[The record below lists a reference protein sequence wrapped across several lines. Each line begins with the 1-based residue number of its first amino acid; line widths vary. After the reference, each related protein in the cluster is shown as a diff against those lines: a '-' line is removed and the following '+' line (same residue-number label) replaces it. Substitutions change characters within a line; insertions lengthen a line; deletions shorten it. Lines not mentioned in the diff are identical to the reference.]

1 MIEMKINVMY
11 DYHKPIE
18 LCGLLICVFFFIYWS
33 YLE

>member
-18 LCGLLICVFFFIYWS
+18 LCGLLICVFFIYWS